1 METLTLSGV
10 LFANMI
16 KGGAANLSNNKEI
29 VNELNVFPIPD
40 GDTGDNMSMT
50 IDSGFAAV
58 SDVDESS
65 TLDKISSDAA
75 KGMLLG
81 ARGNSGVILSR
92 IFAGIARGFLGA
104 ESADVRRLGS
114 AFMSGVE
121 EAYGAVSV
129 PVEGTILT
137 VYKDAVEFANS
148 RITDGTTL
156 ESYFDDFTDEL
167 RRSLDRTPSLLAVL
181 KEAGV
186 VDSGGAGFVYI
197 AEGMKNVLSGE
208 ADEILREEKSEP
220 AVASP
225 KLDLSS
231 FNADSELKYG
241 YCTEFLLQ
249 LLNSKIDAAS
259 FNVDE
264 LTSYLNSVGDSVVCF
279 IDGTIV
285 KVHVH
290 TLKPGDILNHCQQ
303 YGEYL
308 TLKIE
313 NMTLQHNETIIRN
326 RFEVAPHKPHKKYAI
341 VSVGAGEG
349 IKNTF
354 ISLGVD
360 AVVDGNQSM
369 NPSTEDFIRA
379 FETIDAETIFVFPN
393 NGNIV
398 MTANQAAELY
408 EKADVRVIP
417 SKTIGEGYSAIS
429 MMDLTC
435 DDPARIVEDA
445 VETIEGVVTG
455 LVSRAVRDTDKDG
468 VSVRK
473 GDYIGFVGDTIY
485 TDDSDRIGTALTL
498 AEKLDAGSY
507 DVALLI
513 CGADVDSDESEAL
526 YKELSAKYRR
536 TEFIMIDGGQ
546 PVYDYILILE

>member
-10 LFANMI
+10 LFAKMI
-16 KGGAANLSNNKEI
+16 KSGADNLSNNKEI

-58 SDVDESS
+58 SDVDDAA
-65 TLDKISSDAA
+65 TLDQISSNAA

-92 IFAGIARGFLGA
+92 IFAGIARGFLEA
-104 ESADVRRLGS
+104 ESADVKRLGS
-114 AFMSGVE
+114 AFMAGVE

-148 RITDGTTL
+148 KITERTTL
-156 ESYFDDFTDEL
+156 EQYFDDFTEEL

-197 AEGMKNVLSGE
+197 AEGMKNALNGDFETVS
-208 ADEILREEKSEP
+208 REENVSSS
-220 AVASP
+220 AS
-225 KLDLSS
+225 KVDLSS

-249 LLNSKIDAAS
+249 LLNSKIDVAS
-259 FNVDE
+259 FDVDE
-264 LTSYLNSVGDSVVCF
+264 LTEYLNSVGESVVCF
-279 IDGTIV
+279 IDGSIV

-326 RFEVAPHKPHKKYAI
+326 RFEALAPKPHKKYAI

-354 ISLGVD
+354 LSLGAD

-369 NPSTEDFIRA
+369 NPSTEDFIKA
-379 FETIDAETIFVFPN
+379 FESIDAETIFVFPN
-393 NGNIV
+393 NSNII
-398 MTANQAAELY
+398 MTANQAAGLY
-408 EKADVRVIP
+408 SKADIRVIP

-435 DDPARIVEDA
+435 DDPDQIVEDA
-445 VETIEGVVTG
+445 KETIAGVVTG
-455 LVSRAVRDTDKDG
+455 MVSRAVRDTEKDG
-468 VSVRK
+468 VAVRK

-485 TDDSDRIGTALTL
+485 TDDSDRIGAALTL

-507 DVALLI
+507 DVVLLI
-513 CGADVDSDESEAL
+513 CGIDVDPDESEFL
-526 YKELSAKYRR
+526 YKELSSKYKR